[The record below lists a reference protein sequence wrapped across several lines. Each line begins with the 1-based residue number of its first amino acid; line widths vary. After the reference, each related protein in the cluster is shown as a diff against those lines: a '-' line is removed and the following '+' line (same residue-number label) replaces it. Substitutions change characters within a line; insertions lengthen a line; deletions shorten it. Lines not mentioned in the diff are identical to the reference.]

1 MSLPAIE
8 QLLKHKMG
16 LHSSTVGS
24 STVAQAVEQ
33 RMRDCNIET
42 VAEYRTVV
50 SQSATELDALIDTVV
65 IPETWFY
72 RDRSPF
78 IAFSDWVKQ
87 EWVAQNPAQPLRIL
101 SIPCSTGEEPY
112 TLAMCL
118 ADCNIAPSAAK
129 IDAIDISST
138 NIERARRAQYGSNSF
153 RGSELSF
160 RNRYFDPV
168 ESRFQLSDDIRS
180 RVHFEQANILDHAF
194 SANRAPYH
202 VIFCRNL
209 LIYFDRPTQH
219 LAIDRLQRLMTED
232 AILFLGHSETS
243 LLLERPFVAL
253 GFPRSFGF
261 RRIHQ
266 AEHQET
272 AAAPR
277 SLPKAATVRKLNK
290 PAPVPAPPLPFA
302 DSHRK
307 NEQQKQEQNAADE
320 QDTDLLQQAFLLA
333 DQGHLDEAANFC
345 ETLLKQQ
352 TQQAGAHYLL
362 GLIREA
368 AGNPAEAERMF
379 RKAIYLNP
387 NHYEALAHLSVI
399 CGRQGNTGDA
409 QRFHERATR
418 AQHRSQGTG
427 G

>member
-33 RMRDCNIET
+33 RMRDCSIKT
-42 VAEYRTVV
+42 VTEYRTVV
-50 SQSATELDALIDTVV
+50 SQSATEMNALIDTVV

-78 IAFSDWVKQ
+78 TAFSDWVKQ
-87 EWVAQNPAQPLRIL
+87 EWVAQNPAQTLRIL

-118 ADCNIAPSAAK
+118 ADCDIASCAAK
-129 IDAIDISST
+129 IDAIDISNT

-168 ESRFQLSDDIRS
+168 ESRYQLSDDIRS
-180 RVHFEQANILDHAF
+180 RVHFEQANIFDNAF
-194 SANRAPYH
+194 SVNRAPYH

-219 LAIDRLQRLMTED
+219 LAIDRLERLMTENT
-232 AILFLGHSETS
+232 ILFLGHSETS

-253 GFPRSFGF
+253 DVPRSFGF
-261 RRIHQ
+261 RRIHKT
-266 AEHQET
+266 EHQET
-272 AAAPR
+272 ATAPR

-290 PAPVPAPPLPFA
+290 PAPAAPLPFA
-302 DSHRK
+302 DSLRK
-307 NEQQKQEQNAADE
+307 NEQQAQSTADE

-399 CGRQGNTGDA
+399 CRRQGDAGDA

-418 AQHRSQGTG
+418 AQRRSQGAG